1 MIRIAGLSDHVRPDW
16 VIRMGRNTHFWANQF
31 RVLLTAAAYVLMQE
45 LRLNAKRTG
54 CARAQVSTLR
64 ERLLKIGVWIEVSVR
79 RIVLHLPTSYP
90 FKHDWGR
97 VAVALGARA
106 G

>member
-1 MIRIAGLSDHVRPDW
+1 
-16 VIRMGRNTHFWANQF
+16 
-31 RVLLTAAAYVLMQE
+31 MQE
-45 LRLNAKRTG
+45 LRLHAKHTG

-64 ERLLKIGVWIEVSVR
+64 ERLLKVAVWIEVSVR

>member
-1 MIRIAGLSDHVRPDW
+1 MSFVSRRVAWLYQGLAAAGLLFGGISPVIGVASDVVDPSW
-16 VIRMGRNTHFWANQF
+16 
-31 RVLLTAAAYVLMQE
+31 QE
-45 LRLNAKRTG
+45 LRLNARRTG
-54 CARAQVSTLR
+54 CSRAQVSTLR

-79 RIVLHLPTSYP
+79 RIVLHLPASSP

>member
-1 MIRIAGLSDHVRPDW
+1 M
-16 VIRMGRNTHFWANQF
+16 
-31 RVLLTAAAYVLMQE
+31 
-45 LRLNAKRTG
+45 
-54 CARAQVSTLR
+54 R
-64 ERLLKIGVWIEVSVR
+64 ERLLKVGVWIEVSVR

-97 VAVALGARA
+97 LAVALGARA